1 MFKKM
6 INYLASAWTEL
17 KKVSWPG
24 RTEMMESARIILV
37 LMLVL
42 ALAVFAVDLVLS
54 SALKKI
60 L

>member
-37 LMLVL
+37 LMVVL

>member
-6 INYLASAWTEL
+6 INYLGSAWTEL

-37 LMLVL
+37 LMVVL
-42 ALAVFAVDLVLS
+42 ALAVFAVDLLLS
-54 SALKKI
+54 SGLKKI